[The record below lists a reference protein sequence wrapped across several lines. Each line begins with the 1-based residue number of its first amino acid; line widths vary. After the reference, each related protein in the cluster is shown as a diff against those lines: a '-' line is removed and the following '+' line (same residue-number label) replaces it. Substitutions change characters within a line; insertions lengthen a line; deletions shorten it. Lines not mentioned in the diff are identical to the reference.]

1 MTARPNST
9 ENAPQHAAPPA
20 GGVSAPDDQDMVV
33 IRERRKKKK
42 RKRTS
47 RKKRGVPTAVKVI
60 VGIVAALAIVAGSA
74 YAFLQYN
81 ISKGDEQL
89 HAPEV
94 EDTAKTITYKGHTYR
109 YNDNVVALLVM
120 GKDDESSYGT
130 DRSCTDA
137 NMLATLDTEEKVLT
151 VVAIPRDSMVDV
163 DLFQDG
169 AYTRTALTQL
179 AVAYGV
185 DVASEDESARN
196 SMKSV
201 AQLFYNLP
209 VERYFVLEMDA
220 VGQLASAVG
229 GVKVE
234 ALDTYPGA
242 AFAPGDT
249 VMLEGDAALMYVKY
263 RDINVDKSAQDR
275 QKRQMQFVKAF
286 LEKLHALDVG
296 SIMDLYNT
304 VKTSTFTNLDVSDIS
319 YLASV
324 YVGGKSASTQYVSLT
339 GETKLEP
346 DDDGIEREHVY
357 LDEDSVM
364 EATLAAFYTQ
374 VD

>member
-1 MTARPNST
+1 
-9 ENAPQHAAPPA
+9 
-20 GGVSAPDDQDMVV
+20 MVV
-33 IRERRKKKK
+33 IRERKKK
-42 RKRTS
+42 RKRKS
-47 RKKRGVPTAVKVI
+47 RKKKRGVPTAVKVI
-60 VGIVAALAIVAGSA
+60 VGIVAALGIVAGSA
-74 YAFLQYN
+74 YAFLSYN
-81 ISKGDEQL
+81 INKGDEQL
-89 HAPEV
+89 HAPKV
-94 EDTAKTITYKGHTYR
+94 EDTAQTITYKGHTYR
-109 YNDNVVALLVM
+109 YNDNVVALLVL
-120 GKDDESSYGT
+120 GKDDESNYGT
-130 DRSCTDA
+130 DRSCADA
-137 NMLATLDTEEKVLT
+137 NMLATLDTEEKALT

-169 AYTRTALTQL
+169 AYTRTALHQL

-185 DVASEDESARN
+185 DVESEDAAARN

-229 GVKVE
+229 GVKLE

-242 AFAPGDT
+242 AFEAGDT
-249 VMLEGDAALMYVKY
+249 VVLEGDAALKYVQY

-275 QKRQMQFVKAF
+275 QMRQMQFVKAF

-304 VKTSTFTNLDVSDIS
+304 VQNSTFTNLDVSDIS

-324 YVGGKSASTQYVSLT
+324 YVGGKSASTRYLSLA
-339 GETKLEP
+339 GETKLEA
-346 DDDGIEREHVY
+346 DDDGVEREHVY